1 MRGFL
6 YIRFMK
12 KTFALYVTMLLFM
25 SCVSS
30 TAVSTTPTPQ
40 EKKAQQKQALKNR
53 IQTTKAEQNQR
64 IDSLIAAKDTRL
76 QKDKNGNIIRPN
88 WVSDSGTP
96 LYYSTNKR
104 SARKAIKADALAAS
118 STLGLN
124 INGEGIHMGI
134 WDAGHIFAAHDEFT
148 GGAAFFGH
156 QVAIEIADSTAA
168 DVRDFHPTAVASI
181 VIAKGLLD
189 NENYDVTGISPELE
203 KVYSYD
209 WDNDVYEIFEQ
220 LQINNNTDFILSNHS
235 YGIPL
240 LDDNNQLILESNEV
254 GSYSLWSSILDEIA
268 YVYPNYLHVLAAGN
282 DGNKSYPGQSVNGL
296 DQLTG
301 STTAKNVL
309 SVASFSMDDNS
320 ENLTTSGFSSAGPT
334 NDFRIKPEISA
345 AGQLLGAAYWDENNP
360 ETTNDYIATSGTS
373 FAAPGAAAAVA
384 LLQQLHKQT
393 HNIFMR
399 GATAKALLCHT
410 ADDIAQWGALDIT
423 GPDVKTGYGAI
434 NLEKAAAII
443 EKDVTETNTIVTFNL
458 NENATKTLYFQVW
471 DVGTLTATLSWY
483 DPHAEEDAANTL
495 VNDLDLRIIQDNT
508 TYFPWKLP
516 TDAQQAVAVL
526 GDNSADNL
534 EQIKVSENLGGAYT
548 IEVSHKGT
556 LRNGSQE
563 ASLILS
569 GPGISIATA
578 QELENIR
585 KDGFLVS
592 PVPARESLT
601 ITALKNNLM
610 FQTVRLF
617 SLNGSEV
624 ASKSKTSFSKTP
636 MRLNVSNL
644 SAGSYILI
652 IETPN
657 TKVSKNVIIR

>member
-1 MRGFL
+1 
-6 YIRFMK
+6 
-12 KTFALYVTMLLFM
+12 ML
-25 SCVSS
+25 
-30 TAVSTTPTPQ
+30 T
-40 EKKAQQKQALKNR
+40 
-53 IQTTKAEQNQR
+53 
-64 IDSLIAAKDTRL
+64 
-76 QKDKNGNIIRPN
+76 
-88 WVSDSGTP
+88 
-96 LYYSTNKR
+96 
-104 SARKAIKADALAAS
+104 
-118 STLGLN
+118 
-124 INGEGIHMGI
+124 
-134 WDAGHIFAAHDEFT
+134 
-148 GGAAFFGH
+148 
-156 QVAIEIADSTAA
+156 
-168 DVRDFHPTAVASI
+168 
-181 VIAKGLLD
+181 
-189 NENYDVTGISPELE
+189 
-203 KVYSYD
+203 
-209 WDNDVYEIFEQ
+209 
-220 LQINNNTDFILSNHS
+220 
-235 YGIPL
+235 
-240 LDDNNQLILESNEV
+240 V
-254 GSYSLWSSILDEIA
+254 G
-268 YVYPNYLHVLAAGN
+268 
-282 DGNKSYPGQSVNGL
+282 
-296 DQLTG
+296 
-301 STTAKNVL
+301 
-309 SVASFSMDDNS
+309 SFSMDDNN
-320 ENLTTSGFSSAGPT
+320 ENFTPSDFSSAGPT

-345 AGQLLGAAYWDENNP
+345 AGELLGAAYWDENNP

-423 GPDVKTGYGAI
+423 GPDVKTGYGTI

-458 NENATKTLYFQVW
+458 NENATKTLYFLVL
-471 DVGTLTATLSWY
+471 DEGTLAATLSWY

-578 QELENIR
+578 QELEIIR

>member
-1 MRGFL
+1 M
-6 YIRFMK
+6 
-12 KTFALYVTMLLFM
+12 
-25 SCVSS
+25 
-30 TAVSTTPTPQ
+30 
-40 EKKAQQKQALKNR
+40 
-53 IQTTKAEQNQR
+53 
-64 IDSLIAAKDTRL
+64 
-76 QKDKNGNIIRPN
+76 
-88 WVSDSGTP
+88 
-96 LYYSTNKR
+96 
-104 SARKAIKADALAAS
+104 
-118 STLGLN
+118 
-124 INGEGIHMGI
+124 
-134 WDAGHIFAAHDEFT
+134 
-148 GGAAFFGH
+148 
-156 QVAIEIADSTAA
+156 
-168 DVRDFHPTAVASI
+168 
-181 VIAKGLLD
+181 
-189 NENYDVTGISPELE
+189 
-203 KVYSYD
+203 
-209 WDNDVYEIFEQ
+209 
-220 LQINNNTDFILSNHS
+220 
-235 YGIPL
+235 
-240 LDDNNQLILESNEV
+240 
-254 GSYSLWSSILDEIA
+254 
-268 YVYPNYLHVLAAGN
+268 
-282 DGNKSYPGQSVNGL
+282 
-296 DQLTG
+296 
-301 STTAKNVL
+301 
-309 SVASFSMDDNS
+309 
-320 ENLTTSGFSSAGPT
+320 
-334 NDFRIKPEISA
+334 
-345 AGQLLGAAYWDENNP
+345 
-360 ETTNDYIATSGTS
+360 
-373 FAAPGAAAAVA
+373 
-384 LLQQLHKQT
+384 
-393 HNIFMR
+393 
-399 GATAKALLCHT
+399 
-410 ADDIAQWGALDIT
+410 
-423 GPDVKTGYGAI
+423 
-434 NLEKAAAII
+434 EKAAAII

-458 NENATKTLYFQVW
+458 NENATKKLYFLVL
-471 DVGTLTATLSWY
+471 DEGTLAATLSWY
-483 DPHAEEDAANTL
+483 DPHAEEDATNTL

-624 ASKSKTSFSKTP
+624 ASKTKTSFSKTP